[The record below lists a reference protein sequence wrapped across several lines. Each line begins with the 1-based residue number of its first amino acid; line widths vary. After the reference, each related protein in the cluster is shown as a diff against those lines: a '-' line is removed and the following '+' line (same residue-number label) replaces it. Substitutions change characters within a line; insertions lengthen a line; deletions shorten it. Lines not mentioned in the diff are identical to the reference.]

1 MKENERPVVR
11 RGLDVSRGSKVTEGM
26 SLLTYLGLLASA
38 GIATSFLAPGS
49 CKPSLAYER

>member
-26 SLLTYLGLLASA
+26 SLLTYLGLSASA
-38 GIATSFLAPGS
+38 GVITSMLARW
-49 CKPSLAYER
+49 LLQA

>member
-11 RGLDVSRGSKVTEGM
+11 RGLDVSRSKVTEGM

-38 GIATSFLAPGS
+38 GVITSMLARW
-49 CKPSLAYER
+49 LLQA